1 MGWRMIEKGYFF
13 IEMNEKEVLDMASL
27 SPTQWR
33 DVQKRAEHILL
44 AKQTKNEKIA
54 FVAGFLNFV
63 SEMQAMQKPFGN
75 DQH

>member
-1 MGWRMIEKGYFF
+1 MIEKGYFF

-27 SPTQWR
+27 SPAQWR

-63 SEMQAMQKPFGN
+63 SEMQALKQPFG
-75 DQH
+75 DKQH